1 MLNNPTRSKFLI
13 LLKYIIENQPEGGL
27 LLKKKRVSK
36 KLSILPTQESKEE
49 LAYLLHIRRKGVEYS
64 RKQESSLDKALQDIL
79 NDFHNYEMNNKVL
92 VVLIETGYI

>member
-1 MLNNPTRSKFLI
+1 MLSDLSGGDPVDER
-13 LLKYIIENQPEGGL
+13 II
-27 LLKKKRVSK
+27 
-36 KLSILPTQESKEE
+36 KEE